1 MENCIA
7 CTCSLNRSQPLGE
20 TEDDGAVFSL
30 YLRRVHCD
38 VDESSDNR
46 RLWTSEI
53 HRSIKAGTLGRLVRH
68 LAPVGE
74 DEEISYRMCFLA
86 TYRTY
91 TSGKEVLDH
100 LEDW

>member
-1 MENCIA
+1 M
-7 CTCSLNRSQPLGE
+7 
-20 TEDDGAVFSL
+20 FSL
-30 YLRRVHCD
+30 YLLRVHCD

-68 LAPVGE
+68 LAPAGE